1 MPIKNLFMKPNFFY
15 TTKTIAKSVIVS
27 GILLQSCNNS
37 NTAATTETAADDT
50 INYTNYSGGK
60 GSFNNLNTATD
71 AERKQMIMTQID
83 STYAA
88 IALLD
93 ETKQDLTDMSATEIT
108 VAERN
113 KKSKLLFNI
122 NIIQNELIRELDGA
136 IVNNLKVQT
145 RRLSDIT
152 LELDKNAT
160 HLNTITQKLNKLT
173 QTVSRLTNLLAA
185 GLSKGFIK
193 PATPKSVT
201 AETVKATVQ

>member
-1 MPIKNLFMKPNFFY
+1 MKRNFFY
-15 TTKTIAKSVIVS
+15 FNKTNAKAIIAFCIIV
-27 GILLQSCNNS
+27 QSCNNS
-37 NTAATTETAADDT
+37 NTATTAKNSGDDT
-50 INYTNYSGGK
+50 INYTNHSDGREPL
-60 GSFNNLNTATD
+60 SNLNTSAD

-93 ETKQDLTDMSATEIT
+93 ETKQELTEMSVTEIT

-136 IVNNLKVQT
+136 IVSNLRLQT
-145 RRLSDIT
+145 KALTDIT
-152 LELDKNAT
+152 QELEKNAA
-160 HLNTITQKLNKLT
+160 HLNILTQKLNKLT

-201 AETVKATVQ
+201 AETVKATLQ

>member
-1 MPIKNLFMKPNFFY
+1 MLIKNLFMKPDIFY
-15 TTKTIAKSVIVS
+15 ATKTIVQAAIVS

-37 NTAATTETAADDT
+37 NTAVTSETAVDDT
-50 INYTNYSGGK
+50 INYTNHSDSK
-60 GSFNNLNTATD
+60 GSFNSLNTGAD

-93 ETKQDLTDMSATEIT
+93 ETKQDLTDISATEIT

-136 IVNNLKVQT
+136 IVNNLKTQT
-145 RRLSDIT
+145 KTLSDIT
-152 LELDKNAT
+152 LELEKNTT

>member
-1 MPIKNLFMKPNFFY
+1 MKPDIFY
-15 TTKTIAKSVIVS
+15 TTKTIIQVAIVS
-27 GILLQSCNNS
+27 GLLLQSCNNS
-37 NTAATTETAADDT
+37 NTAVATEPAADDT
-50 INYTNYSGGK
+50 INYTNYSDTK
-60 GSFNNLNTATD
+60 GSLNNLNTGAD

-93 ETKQDLTDMSATEIT
+93 ETKQDLTDMSVTEIT
-108 VAERN
+108 LAERN

-136 IVNNLKVQT
+136 IVNNLKAQT
-145 RRLSDIT
+145 KTLSDIT
-152 LELDKNAT
+152 QELDKNAT

-201 AETVKATVQ
+201 AETVKATLQ

>member
-1 MPIKNLFMKPNFFY
+1 MLIKNLFMKPDIFY
-15 TTKTIAKSVIVS
+15 TAKTIAQAAIVS

-37 NTAATTETAADDT
+37 NTAVTSETAVDDT
-50 INYTNYSGGK
+50 INYTNHSDSK
-60 GSFNNLNTATD
+60 GSFNTLNTGAD

-136 IVNNLKVQT
+136 IVNNLKTQT
-145 RRLSDIT
+145 KTLSDIT
-152 LELDKNAT
+152 LELEKNAT

-201 AETVKATVQ
+201 AETVKATIQ